1 MRMLDFKLNGQ
12 SLPLELSGGG
22 RFVVSRKTFVPAYVR
37 AFENGVLQQRSEEVI
52 QSLRSCKVCPRDCEI
67 DRFNNKIGVC
77 KSGRLARVASAFPH
91 FGEEDCLRGWNGSGT
106 IFFGSC
112 NLRCV
117 FCQNF
122 ETSQFG
128 EGAEVTAAE
137 LAQIMLDL
145 QEIGCHNINFVT
157 PEHVVPQI
165 LEALVIAVER
175 GLRLPLVYNTSAYD
189 SLESIHWMDAI
200 VDIYLPDFKLWDAER
215 CRKYLVASNYAE
227 AARKVIAAMHAQ
239 VGELKVDENGLALR
253 GVLVRHLVM
262 PGLLDD
268 TGKIMDWIRNHL
280 SPDTYVNAMDQYYP
294 AHKAETEPRFAEINR
309 GVNTDEFCGAL
320 ELARAAGLWRF
331 DTRWRHVIPHGA
343 PVWLP
348 GMRRDDS
355 SRGREGSPL

>member
-1 MRMLDFKLNGQ
+1 MRVFNLKLNGDAA
-12 SLPLELSGGG
+12 PLELTGSG
-22 RFVVSRKTFVPAYVR
+22 RFVLPRKNFVPAYVR
-37 AFENGVLQQRSEEVI
+37 AFEQGLLQQRAREAIE
-52 QSLRSCKVCPRDCEI
+52 SLRWCKVCPRDCEI
-67 DRFNNKIGVC
+67 DRLNNKIGVC

-106 IFFGSC
+106 IFFSWC

-128 EGAEVTAAE
+128 EGAEVSAIE

-145 QEIGCHNINFVT
+145 HRIGCHNINFVT

-165 LEALVIAVER
+165 LEALLIAVER
-175 GLRLPLVYNTSAYD
+175 GLRLPVVYNTSAYD
-189 SLESIHWMDAI
+189 SLESIHWMDGI
-200 VDIYLPDFKLWDAER
+200 VDIYMPDFKLWDTEH
-215 CRKYLVASNYAE
+215 CRKYLVASDYAE

-262 PGLLDD
+262 PGLFDD
-268 TGKIMDWIRNHL
+268 TREIMHWIAENMSR
-280 SPDTYVNAMDQYYP
+280 DTYVNVMDQYYP

-309 GVNTDEFCGAL
+309 GISADELCGAV
-320 ELARAAGLWRF
+320 EVARKAGLWRF

-343 PVWLP
+343 PVWMPRMREPNKCAP
-348 GMRRDDS
+348 G
-355 SRGREGSPL
+355 RGD